1 MPDMIKNDQH
11 YETTKYWVEKF
22 AHTLD
27 SLRRRSEDSLKD
39 LHPLLAKA
47 QEDAAAS
54 VLQEFEGPNVRVRIL
69 ESRTVPYGET
79 QQLPTSCRSFSS
91 KRGLPKD

>member
-27 SLRRRSEDSLKD
+27 SL
-39 LHPLLAKA
+39 
-47 QEDAAAS
+47 
-54 VLQEFEGPNVRVRIL
+54 
-69 ESRTVPYGET
+69 ET
-79 QQLPTSCRSFSS
+79 
-91 KRGLPKD
+91 

>member
-27 SLRRRSEDSLKD
+27 SLRLRSKESLKD

-54 VLQEFEGPNVRVRIL
+54 VLQRKNARYNSTRLKIT
-69 ESRTVPYGET
+69 SRRPWRQSGMSQPSCTVEQAIRPW
-79 QQLPTSCRSFSS
+79 Q
-91 KRGLPKD
+91 